1 MDYDNPGPDICN
13 QCGKQRRGRIVDGA
27 FIKLPCDH
35 DLSYLRSIDWQAFK
49 DACLE
54 AAREADEHNGS
65 C

>member
-1 MDYDNPGPDICN
+1 MDYANPGPDICH
-13 QCGKQRRGRIVDGA
+13 QCGKQRRVRHGA
-27 FIKLPCDH
+27 LIPCDH